1 MVAAITRW
9 YLFITKS
16 RRVRAEGADATA
28 CNFLNIRFY
37 ADLRIA
43 YESSGRHEQPPTGIF
58 QFGLTTAEL

>member
-28 CNFLNIRFY
+28 CNFLNINFY
-37 ADLRIA
+37 ADLRISA
-43 YESSGRHEQPPTGIF
+43 ESAGRHEDAPTGIL
-58 QFGLTTAEL
+58 QFGATTAEL